1 MCAPRRIATAILML
15 GLLGCGGGST
25 PAGPGPAPTP
35 APTPTPEP
43 GHTVTG
49 VVFYDEDGSGTLDG
63 FEHARIPEVQVM
75 MGGRSG
81 ESAVGSGRVEVSG
94 VPAGTHTVTVD
105 VASLPPFYQPGATAT
120 VEVPQNDGA
129 EVAIPLLLPVGE
141 DTRPKVY
148 MAFGDSTTNGTG
160 ATPGL
165 DYPTQL
171 QTLLVNHF
179 ASAIVPNRGWEA
191 TNSYEGIERI
201 NRNLG
206 ITNPSLTLVMYGTND
221 WNIPECQARPP
232 CDTVDNLETILGRV
246 RAHRALPVVATIP
259 PVNPDRNAASRNEW
273 VSVVNESI
281 RSMAADTGTFM
292 VDVHAAVMAQPD
304 LASLF
309 SDHVHFN
316 DTGYGIIAEAFFE
329 GLAHGRSTPTVTASS
344 LMPFAGVRLFSQ
356 PGAGVRPHRS
366 RPPSGG
372 RDRSTKPKR

>member
-1 MCAPRRIATAILML
+1 ML

-49 VVFYDEDGSGTLDG
+49 VVFFDQDWSGSLED
-63 FEHARIPEVQVM
+63 FEHARIPEVQVTV
-75 MGGRSG
+75 GGRSG
-81 ESAVGSGRVEVSG
+81 ESAVGSGRFEVIG

-105 VASLPPFYQPGATAT
+105 TGSLPPFYQPGVTVT
-120 VEVPQNDGA
+120 VEVPQDEGA

-141 DTRPKVY
+141 HNRPKVY
-148 MAFGDSTTNGTG
+148 MAFGDSTTTGTG
-160 ATPGL
+160 AAPGL

-171 QTLLVNHF
+171 QTLLESYF

-191 TNSYEGIERI
+191 TNSYEGVERI

-206 ITNPSLTLVMYGTND
+206 ITNPSFTLVMYGTND
-221 WNIPECQARPP
+221 WNIPECQASPP
-232 CDTVDNLETILGRV
+232 CDTVDNLEFILGRV
-246 RAHRALPVVATIP
+246 RAHQALPVVATIP
-259 PVNPDRNAASRNEW
+259 PVNPERNAASRNEW
-273 VSVVNESI
+273 ISVVNESI
-281 RSMAADTGTFM
+281 RAMAADTGTFM

-304 LASLF
+304 LVALF

-344 LMPFAGVRLFSQ
+344 PTPFARARLLSP
-356 PGAGVRPHRS
+356 PG
-366 RPPSGG
+366 
-372 RDRSTKPKR
+372 